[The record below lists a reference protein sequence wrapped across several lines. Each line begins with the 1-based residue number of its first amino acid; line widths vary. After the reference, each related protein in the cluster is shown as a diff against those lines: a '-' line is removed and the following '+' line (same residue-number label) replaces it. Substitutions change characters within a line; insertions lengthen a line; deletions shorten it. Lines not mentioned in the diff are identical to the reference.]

1 MKTVKGVISV
11 FSGVQ
16 KGRAKAGVGGS
27 ICPPPLGIH
36 QALCQLILCKNA
48 CHACTIWYQYE

>member
-27 ICPPPLGIH
+27 IGNSSCIMS
-36 QALCQLILCKNA
+36 IN
-48 CHACTIWYQYE
+48 IV